1 MNKTF
6 SPDEWAELRAY
17 FHERRDKQLQL
28 TEEHESSGSYGMAYL
43 ALWVALESFAKRLG
57 PVGQRQELKEA
68 LSDWLRYLDSGG
80 ANKPDKI
87 SNGKFDIPKT
97 ETVKIPSESTLLKMF
112 PRDSGPSFYLATDPK
127 KKYRIRRNDIAHKAE
142 APSSSVYADFKKV
155 ASKAL
160 EEIEVWL
167 TGSRV

>member
-1 MNKTF
+1 MSKTF
-6 SPDEWAELRAY
+6 SPVEWAELRTH
-17 FHERRDKQLQL
+17 FQERRDKQLQL
-28 TEEHESSGSYGMAYL
+28 TEEHESAGSYGMAYL

-57 PVGQRQELKEA
+57 PVSQRQELKEA
-68 LSDWLRYLDSGG
+68 LSNWLGYLNYGG

-87 SNGKFDIPKT
+87 SIGKFDIPKT
-97 ETVKIPSESTLLKMF
+97 ETAKIPSEAALQKLF
-112 PRDSGPSFYLATDPK
+112 PRDSGLSFYLATDPK

-142 APSSSVYADFKKV
+142 APSLGVYADFKEV

-167 TGSRV
+167 AGSPV